1 MSLAFLSPGR
11 IHAGISTSV
20 FGQEVHS
27 CLRHIWELS
36 GSSELSQDTTHCA
49 DSSPRSSER
58 QMASLWPSADKV
70 STEQKGEARRVFAQG
85 CPGGG

>member
-11 IHAGISTSV
+11 IHAGIFTSV
-20 FGQEVHS
+20 FGQEVSS
-27 CLRHIWELS
+27 CPGHIWELS
-36 GSSELSQDTTHCA
+36 ESSELSQDTTHSA
-49 DSSPRSSER
+49 DSSPRPSER
-58 QMASLWPSADKV
+58 QMASLWPPAGKV